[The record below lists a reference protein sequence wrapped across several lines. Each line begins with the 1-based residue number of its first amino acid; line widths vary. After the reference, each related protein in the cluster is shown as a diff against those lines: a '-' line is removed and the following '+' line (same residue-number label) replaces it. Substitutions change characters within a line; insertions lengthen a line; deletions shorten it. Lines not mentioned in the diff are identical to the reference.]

1 MEEGARL
8 VEKLEKWVEE
18 HPEEADVPHINLT
31 TQKEF
36 TIRGILSQ
44 MVEEKQTGF
53 AIVDE
58 EVLGIKDQIAKWI
71 GG

>member
-1 MEEGARL
+1 MEEEERL
-8 VEKLEKWVEE
+8 IEKLEKWVEE
-18 HPEEADVPHINLT
+18 HPKEADVPHINLT

-44 MVEEKQTGF
+44 MVEVQKTGLS
-53 AIVDE
+53 IVDE